1 MKAMTLIFKLKDI
14 SSKYLEPIWP
24 NSIEIYLYPLSL
36 LIH

>member
-1 MKAMTLIFKLKDI
+1 MEAMTLIFKLKD

-24 NSIEIYLYPLSL
+24 NSVEIYLYPLSL